1 METTLQLVFL
11 NQEASF
17 FTVNLANPRVN
28 LTVAD
33 VTAVMDLILAKNI
46 FRSTGGVLTA
56 KVRARLVSRD
66 TVDLV
71 SFA

>member
-11 NQEASF
+11 NQEASS
-17 FTVNLANPRVN
+17 FTVNLANPRGN

-46 FRSTGGVLTA
+46 FRSTGGMLTA

-71 SFA
+71 TFA

>member
-11 NQEASF
+11 NQETSF

>member
-11 NQEASF
+11 NQEASS
-17 FTVNLANPRVN
+17 FTVNLANPRAN

-46 FRSTGGVLTA
+46 FRSTGGMLTA

-71 SFA
+71 TFA

>member
-17 FTVNLANPRVN
+17 FTVNLVNPRVN

-33 VTAVMDLILAKNI
+33 VTVVMDLIVAKNI